1 MNRVI
6 RILAVI
12 VLFVMATSRTLWN
25 SIQTADASTKGS
37 AQSGATTTSYAYDKN
52 GRLTMV
58 YSPSDQASLYS
69 YDPAGNITSIR
80 KVVSLELFS
89 FSPQSGFATKP
100 GTPGTQVTFTG
111 IGFAA
116 GVSSVSFNGTLAT
129 SVVVSPP
136 NVVATVP
143 TGATTGLVTIT
154 TAGGQVVTPVPF
166 TVLVGS

>member
-6 RILAVI
+6 RVMAVI
-12 VLFVMATSRTLWN
+12 VLFVVATSKTWWS
-25 SIQTADASTKGS
+25 SIQAAASTTPTT
-37 AQSGATTTSYAYDKN
+37 AQSGTLTKYAYDKN

-58 YSPSDQASLYS
+58 YTPNDEAALYS
-69 YDPAGNITSIR
+69 YDAAGNITSIR
-80 KVVSLELFS
+80 RAASLELLS
-89 FSPQSGFATKP
+89 FSPQVGFATKP

-129 SVVVSPP
+129 SIQVTPP
-136 NVVATVP
+136 TLIATVP
-143 TGATTGLVTIT
+143 TGATTGLVMIT
-154 TAGGQVVTPVPF
+154 TAGGMLVTPVPF